1 MTSKTCGRLALLFVL
16 ATLLLAGPAFVSE
29 ARPGDKDG
37 VIVINIKGN
46 SLDDCFVKEGDKKT
60 MDVTV
65 KVGQKVRF
73 VNKDC
78 DTHTATSVAKDKDG
92 KFLFDTGDLNGNDSK
107 EIAFDADLFAK
118 AGGKAGGK
126 VELPYLCEYHKKT
139 MKSKIILVSGK

>member
-1 MTSKTCGRLALLFVL
+1 VTGKTCGRLAVLYGLAIGLL
-16 ATLLLAGPAFVSE
+16 ATFTLE
-29 ARPGDKDG
+29 ARPGEKGDG
-37 VIVINIKGN
+37 VIVINIKAN
-46 SLDDCFVKEGDKKT
+46 SLDECFVKEGDKKT

-73 VNKDC
+73 VNKDD

-92 KFLFDTGDLNGNDSK
+92 KFIFDTGDLNLKESK
-107 EIAFDADLFAK
+107 EITFDADLFAR

-139 MKSKIILVSGK
+139 MKSKIILVSEK